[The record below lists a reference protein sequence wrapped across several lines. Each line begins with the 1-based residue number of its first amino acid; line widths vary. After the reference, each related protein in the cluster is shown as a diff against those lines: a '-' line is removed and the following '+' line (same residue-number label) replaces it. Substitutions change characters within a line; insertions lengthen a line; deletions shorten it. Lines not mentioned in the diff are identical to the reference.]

1 MPKHER
7 VMLDNMVACTLDTGP
22 VGHLR
27 ALEQVSS
34 GVKLMGTVNLPASQK
49 PDRIGFVERLRA
61 TSQARAKDPAP
72 PMPTASIAAASTIA
86 LSTPV
91 VSAAPPAPAPRK
103 AVRIEPKADNAPI
116 KRERFLPVTRFALIE
131 RLTQD
136 HLWPAGQAAEARR
149 FFRYLD
155 YWRQQQYTSQLLD
168 LDQCYEPFSP
178 DSDLLMTREYSQ
190 SERTS
195 LKRRLI
201 GGFESL
207 LVRANYERVDASGLE
222 INTRDSHYGLDLKV
236 DMDAFEDLVIYYRGA
251 SSKRDSR
258 RTLAKFMRKTEFDV
272 PIYQRLCILFKL
284 KPFETRVADLI
295 EREKIARP
303 EAERRVTKMRSI
315 LPEGIND
322 SLVYLK
328 LFKNIPRTDLEMV
341 FPNTE
346 VRFRPFDKLKLGLSA
361 GSGLGMGAVG
371 AAGKVALLATNPLA
385 AAGAVAGLGGVA
397 ARQAVAFMNQK
408 QKYMVV
414 MARNLYFHSMAD
426 NRGVI
431 LKIAARGAEED
442 IKEEVLLYSVLA
454 KEKSTRADLPAI
466 DNAIEQYLIRTFGMA
481 VDFEIEDAL
490 DRLLKD
496 GIVTE
501 GPDGTLV
508 TLPPKEAAQKI
519 DTRWDGFLDRLPDP
533 MATEGHEIDGKTQG
547 RKT

>member
-1 MPKHER
+1 
-7 VMLDNMVACTLDTGP
+7 
-22 VGHLR
+22 
-27 ALEQVSS
+27 
-34 GVKLMGTVNLPASQK
+34 MGTADLPAAQK
-49 PDRIGFVERLRA
+49 PGRIGFVERLKA
-61 TSQARAKDPAP
+61 TSQARAKDSAP
-72 PMPTASIAAASTIA
+72 PVPAASA
-86 LSTPV
+86 PASVAAPV
-91 VSAAPPAPAPRK
+91 VSAVPLATLVPVPAPRK
-103 AVRIEPKADNAPI
+103 AVRIGPKADNAPL

-136 HLWPAGQAAEARR
+136 HLWPAGQAVQARR

-155 YWRQQQYTSQLLD
+155 YWRQQQYTSQLLE

-190 SERTS
+190 AERTS

-201 GGFESL
+201 DGFEGL

-222 INTRDSHYGLDLKV
+222 INTKDSHYGLDLKV

-251 SSKRDSR
+251 ASKRDSR
-258 RTLAKFMRKTEFDV
+258 RTLTKFMRKTEFVV

-284 KPFETRVADLI
+284 KPFETRVADLMQ
-295 EREKIARP
+295 REKIDRK

-490 DRLLKD
+490 DRLIKD

-501 GPDGTLV
+501 AADGTLV
-508 TLPPKEAAQKI
+508 TLPPQEAAQQI
-519 DTRWDGFLDRLPDP
+519 DTKWDGFLDHLPDP
-533 MATEGHEIDGKTQG
+533 MSTEGHEFDGGNQG

>member
-1 MPKHER
+1 M
-7 VMLDNMVACTLDTGP
+7 
-22 VGHLR
+22 
-27 ALEQVSS
+27 S
-34 GVKLMGTVNLPASQK
+34 TVNLPASQK
-49 PDRIGFVERLRA
+49 PARMGFVERLKA
-61 TSQARAKDPAP
+61 KSQARDKILVTDIP
-72 PMPTASIAAASTIA
+72 AASA
-86 LSTPV
+86 PV
-91 VSAAPPAPAPRK
+91 PKPVPVAPPAPGPRK
-103 AVRIEPKADNAPI
+103 AARSEPRSDAAPL

-131 RLTQD
+131 RLTQE
-136 HLWPAGQAAEARR
+136 HVWPAGEAAEARR

-155 YWRQQQYTSQLLD
+155 YWRQQQYTTELLA

-178 DSDLLMTREYSQ
+178 DSDLLITREYSAA
-190 SERTS
+190 ERTS

-201 GGFESL
+201 DGFETML
-207 LVRANYERVDASGLE
+207 IRANYERVDPKGLD

-236 DMDAFEDLVIYYRGA
+236 DMDAFEDLVIYSRGA
-251 SSKRDSR
+251 TNKRDSR

-272 PIYQRLCILFKL
+272 PIFQRLCILFKL
-284 KPFETRVADLI
+284 KPFETRVSELM
-295 EREKIARP
+295 ERENLQRA
-303 EAERRVTKMRSI
+303 EAERRVTKMRSV
-315 LPEGIND
+315 LPEGIDD
-322 SLVYLK
+322 SFVYLK

-346 VRFRPFDKLKLGLSA
+346 VRFRPFDKLKLGVSA
-361 GSGLGMGAVG
+361 GSGLGMGAIG

-385 AAGAVAGLGGVA
+385 AAGAVAGFGGVA
-397 ARQAVAFMNQK
+397 ARQAMAFMNQK

-466 DNAIEQYLIRTFGMA
+466 DYAIEQYLIRTFGMSA
-481 VDFEIEDAL
+481 DFEIEDAL
-490 DRLLKD
+490 NRLLKD

-501 GPDGTLV
+501 SADGTLI
-508 TLPPKEAAQKI
+508 TLSPKEAALKI
-519 DTRWDGFLDRLPDP
+519 DRSWDGFLDHLPDP
-533 MATEGHEIDGKTQG
+533 MAGAGHEVEGASQQ